1 MKRIL
6 RIILCEMLIIFLV
19 STYFYS
25 VRADEEKICEIEEKD
40 VYVGEN
46 FNLVINLENIKYES
60 FRIVVESDDNTELI
74 AADDKIKTET
84 TSDKTEIKITSKSDF
99 TSKIKLVYKA
109 PNEVKNIKFKIT
121 IINESDAIDTPANE
135 NETSEAEKIEENI
148 VVNIKE
154 KDNSKNDKEDENE
167 NKKDDTKE
175 NENNENNESRENEK
189 IDDKDKENTEKNNTN
204 FDKAQED
211 KKAFSNELDSLGV
224 ESKSNNYSMQEK
236 LQEAGNVA
244 SKTSSM
250 TISSKTDETDEYKGD
265 RNNYLSNLEISN
277 FTLKNEF
284 KKTTQ
289 TYFAEVENVDS
300 IDVTAT
306 AEDSSANVKIFGNS
320 DLKTGI
326 NKVLIQV
333 TAENGDIRNY
343 KIFVNKK

>member
-6 RIILCEMLIIFLV
+6 KIILCEVLIIFLV
-19 STYFYS
+19 STYFYV
-25 VRADEEKICEIEEKD
+25 VRADEEQICEIEETD
-40 VYVGEN
+40 VYIGEN
-46 FNLVINLENIKYES
+46 FNLVINLANIKYES
-60 FRIVVESDDNTELI
+60 FRIVVESDDNTEFI
-74 AADDKIKTET
+74 ATDDNIET
-84 TSDKTEIKITSKSDF
+84 DTISDKTEIKITSKSDF
-99 TSKIKLVYKA
+99 SSKIKLVYKA
-109 PNEVKNIKFKIT
+109 PNEAKNIKFKIT
-121 IINESDAIDTPANE
+121 VINESEAIDTPANE
-135 NETSEAEKIEENI
+135 IDENGVEEIEENI
-148 VVNIKE
+148 VVNVKE
-154 KDNSKNDKEDENE
+154 KDNSKNDKEDDNT
-167 NKKDDTKE
+167 NKKDDTK
-175 NENNENNESRENEK
+175 ENNESRENEK
-189 IDDKDKENTEKNNTN
+189 IDDKENTEKNNTN
-204 FDKAQED
+204 FDKTQED
-211 KKAFSNELDSLGV
+211 QKAFSNELDTLIT

-236 LQEAGNVA
+236 LQEAGSVS

-250 TISSKTDETDEYKGD
+250 TISSKTDETEEYKGD

-277 FTLKNEF
+277 FTLKNDF

-333 TAENGDIRNY
+333 TAENGNIRNY

>member
-25 VRADEEKICEIEEKD
+25 VKADEGKICEIEEKD

-74 AADDKIKTET
+74 ATDDKVKTET
-84 TSDKTEIKITSKSDF
+84 ISDKTEIKITSKSDF

-175 NENNENNESRENEK
+175 NENNESRENEK
-189 IDDKDKENTEKNNTN
+189 IDDKENTEKNNTN
-204 FDKAQED
+204 FDKTQED

-224 ESKSNNYSMQEK
+224 ENKSNNYSMQEK

-300 IDVTAT
+300 IDVTAI

>member
-6 RIILCEMLIIFLV
+6 KIILCEVLIIFLV
-19 STYFYS
+19 STYFYV
-25 VRADEEKICEIEEKD
+25 VRADEEQICEIEETD
-40 VYVGEN
+40 VYIGEN
-46 FNLVINLENIKYES
+46 FNLVINLANIKYES
-60 FRIVVESDDNTELI
+60 FRIVVESDDNTEFI
-74 AADDKIKTET
+74 ATDDNIET
-84 TSDKTEIKITSKSDF
+84 DTISDKTEIKITSKSDF

-109 PNEVKNIKFKIT
+109 PNEAKNIKFKIT
-121 IINESDAIDTPANE
+121 VINESEAIDTPANE
-135 NETSEAEKIEENI
+135 TDENGVEEIEENI
-148 VVNIKE
+148 VVNVKE
-154 KDNSKNDKEDENE
+154 KDNSKNDKENDNT
-167 NKKDDTKE
+167 NKKEDTKE
-175 NENNENNESRENEK
+175 NENSESRENEK
-189 IDDKDKENTEKNNTN
+189 IDDKENTEKNNTN
-204 FDKAQED
+204 FDKTQED
-211 KKAFSNELDSLGV
+211 KKAFSNELYTLIT

-236 LQEAGNVA
+236 LQEAGSVS

-250 TISSKTDETDEYKGD
+250 TISSKTDETEEYKGD

-306 AEDSSANVKIFGNS
+306 AEDSSADVKIFGNS

-333 TAENGDIRNY
+333 TAENGNIRNY

>member
-6 RIILCEMLIIFLV
+6 KIILCEVLIIFLV
-19 STYFYS
+19 STYFYV
-25 VRADEEKICEIEEKD
+25 VRADEEQICEIEETD
-40 VYVGEN
+40 VYLGEN
-46 FNLVINLENIKYES
+46 FNLVINLANIKYES
-60 FRIVVESDDNTELI
+60 FRIVVESDDNTEFI
-74 AADDKIKTET
+74 ATDDNIET
-84 TSDKTEIKITSKSDF
+84 DTILDKTEIKITSKSDF
-99 TSKIKLVYKA
+99 SSKIKLVYKA
-109 PNEVKNIKFKIT
+109 PNEAKNIKFKIT
-121 IINESDAIDTPANE
+121 VINESEAIDTPADETDE
-135 NETSEAEKIEENI
+135 NGVEEIEENI
-148 VVNIKE
+148 VVNVKE
-154 KDNSKNDKEDENE
+154 KDNSKNDKEDDNT
-167 NKKDDTKE
+167 NKNDDTKE
-175 NENNENNESRENEK
+175 NENSESRENEK
-189 IDDKDKENTEKNNTN
+189 IDDKENTEKSNTN

-211 KKAFSNELDSLGV
+211 KKAFSNELDTLIT

-236 LQEAGNVA
+236 LQEAGSVS

-250 TISSKTDETDEYKGD
+250 TISSKTDETEEYKGD

-306 AEDSSANVKIFGNS
+306 AENSSATVKIFGNS

-333 TAENGDIRNY
+333 TAENGNIRNY

>member
-6 RIILCEMLIIFLV
+6 KTILCEMLIIFLV

-25 VRADEEKICEIEEKD
+25 VRADEGKICEIEEKD

-74 AADDKIKTET
+74 ATDDKIKTET

-135 NETSEAEKIEENI
+135 NETSEVEKIEENI

-154 KDNSKNDKEDENE
+154 KDNSENDKEDENE

-175 NENNENNESRENEK
+175 NENNESRENEK
-189 IDDKDKENTEKNNTN
+189 IDDKENTEKNNTN

-211 KKAFSNELDSLGV
+211 KKAFSNELDNLGV

-236 LQEAGNVA
+236 LQEAGSVS

-250 TISSKTDETDEYKGD
+250 TISSKTDETEEYKGD

-306 AEDSSANVKIFGNS
+306 AENSSAKVKIFGNS

>member
-6 RIILCEMLIIFLV
+6 KIILCEVLIIFLV
-19 STYFYS
+19 STYFYA
-25 VRADEEKICEIEEKD
+25 VRADEGKICEIEEKD

-74 AADDKIKTET
+74 ATDDKIETET
-84 TSDKTEIKITSKSDF
+84 TSDKTEIKITLKSDF

-109 PNEVKNIKFKIT
+109 PNEAKNIKFKIT
-121 IINESDAIDTPANE
+121 VINESEAIDTPANE
-135 NETSEAEKIEENI
+135 TDENGVEEIEENI
-148 VVNIKE
+148 VVNVKE
-154 KDNSKNDKEDENE
+154 KGNSKNDKEDENE
-167 NKKDDTKE
+167 NKKDDKKE

-189 IDDKDKENTEKNNTN
+189 IDGKENTEKNNTN
-204 FDKAQED
+204 FDKTQED

-236 LQEAGNVA
+236 LQEAGSVS

-250 TISSKTDETDEYKGD
+250 TISSKTDETEEYKGD

-300 IDVTAT
+300 IDVTAI